1 MWGLHQLFNR
11 TKFQLER
18 LADDQFNH
26 ICNTPFHYVPA
37 AILLASGLSLFLE
50 LSLIRWHS
58 TIFEFFAFY
67 KNYTLLSCFAGLGLG
82 YALAGKK
89 QLPLL
94 WSPGLLFLQIGMFL
108 VLRHGLHPLGL
119 PLGIP
124 MDALNVTPII
134 EQANMGFGSA
144 TTIPHFIA
152 ICFFL
157 GLTFLL
163 ICLTMLP
170 VGQLCGILLHRVT
183 PLKGYGL
190 ILMGSIL
197 GVGLS
202 ILLSYLWT
210 PPAVWFGLVGV
221 GLMIFL
227 SSHYYAQLLGGCLAL
242 GILILLVWPV
252 HFPWYP
258 IYSPYQLLEHGPG
271 KRGQVTIRA
280 EGHFFQN
287 AHDLSESSVYRK
299 EDGETA
305 ATGHYYDFPYMLI
318 DTPRSVAIVGAGSG
332 NDVAAALRAGVDT
345 IDAVE
350 IDPAIYQIGAYY
362 HPEAPYSNPRVK
374 VSINDARSFFR
385 QGTGFYEMI
394 IYGLLDSHILLSQA
408 SNLRIDSY
416 VYTMEGLQEARKRL
430 TNDGTM
436 CLTFAMISEV
446 LGRKLYLMMEQVFD
460 GRPPICIRSGYDGGV
475 IFIQH
480 NDDQINIDPGLLET
494 TGFTDV
500 TSVYR
505 NAPVLVDL
513 PTDDWPFFYMAVRT
527 YPLSYMLLFL
537 LMAAATAI
545 LLKRFDIWR
554 PATGSKAF
562 FLLGAGF
569 MLVETKGI
577 TEMGLQFGN
586 TWQVIGITIV
596 GVLIMS
602 FLANFLVACVRIN
615 RIWPSGTLLLTS
627 VLGGLLI
634 AMQGAPTATFTG
646 KLTAVVLLTCP
657 VFFGGIIFSVL
668 LRKHGGPS
676 KAMSFNLLGAM
687 TGGMLEYHAMVF
699 GFQSL
704 YWFAIGLYGLAVI
717 AAWRSAY
724 SFSE

>member
-1 MWGLHQLFNR
+1 
-11 TKFQLER
+11 
-18 LADDQFNH
+18 
-26 ICNTPFHYVPA
+26 
-37 AILLASGLSLFLE
+37 
-50 LSLIRWHS
+50 
-58 TIFEFFAFY
+58 
-67 KNYTLLSCFAGLGLG
+67 
-82 YALAGKK
+82 
-89 QLPLL
+89 
-94 WSPGLLFLQIGMFL
+94 MFL

-119 PLGIP
+119 PVGIP

-170 VGQLCGILLHRVT
+170 GGQLCGILLHRVT
-183 PLKGYGL
+183 PLTGYGL

-305 ATGHYYDFPYMLI
+305 ATGHYSDFPYMLI

-374 VSINDARSFFR
+374 VSINDARSFF
-385 QGTGFYEMI
+385 
-394 IYGLLDSHILLSQA
+394 
-408 SNLRIDSY
+408 
-416 VYTMEGLQEARKRL
+416 
-430 TNDGTM
+430 
-436 CLTFAMISEV
+436 
-446 LGRKLYLMMEQVFD
+446 
-460 GRPPICIRSGYDGGV
+460 
-475 IFIQH
+475 
-480 NDDQINIDPGLLET
+480 
-494 TGFTDV
+494 
-500 TSVYR
+500 
-505 NAPVLVDL
+505 
-513 PTDDWPFFYMAVRT
+513 
-527 YPLSYMLLFL
+527 
-537 LMAAATAI
+537 
-545 LLKRFDIWR
+545 
-554 PATGSKAF
+554 
-562 FLLGAGF
+562 
-569 MLVETKGI
+569 
-577 TEMGLQFGN
+577 
-586 TWQVIGITIV
+586 
-596 GVLIMS
+596 
-602 FLANFLVACVRIN
+602 
-615 RIWPSGTLLLTS
+615 
-627 VLGGLLI
+627 
-634 AMQGAPTATFTG
+634 
-646 KLTAVVLLTCP
+646 
-657 VFFGGIIFSVL
+657 
-668 LRKHGGPS
+668 
-676 KAMSFNLLGAM
+676 
-687 TGGMLEYHAMVF
+687 
-699 GFQSL
+699 
-704 YWFAIGLYGLAVI
+704 
-717 AAWRSAY
+717 
-724 SFSE
+724 